1 MFLVL
6 FEHELFLLATS
17 AFAQKAWSILLDEII
32 PYLYIE

>member
-6 FEHELFLLATS
+6 FEHELFPLTTS
-17 AFAQKAWSILLDEII
+17 AFAQKAGSILVDEIS